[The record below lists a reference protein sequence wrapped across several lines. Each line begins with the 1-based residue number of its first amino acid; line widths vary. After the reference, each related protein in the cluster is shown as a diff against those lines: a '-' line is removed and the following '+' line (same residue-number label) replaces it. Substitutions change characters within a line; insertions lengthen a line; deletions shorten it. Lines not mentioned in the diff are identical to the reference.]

1 MEDLLENLNERQREA
16 VLETEGY
23 VRVIAGAGSGKT
35 KLLVSRYAY
44 LVQDYGIDSSNI
56 LCVTFTNKAAGE
68 MKKRIRALIGD
79 HNDTSLICTYH
90 GFCNRLL
97 RENPEKL
104 FLNQQFQI
112 IDAQQQ
118 KSIIGEIYQKFELK
132 LDYASFES
140 ILRKIGCVKRDTD
153 YVTRMCNPEPCRILQ
168 EIKDQDDQIIEEFL
182 QRQKATYS
190 LDFHDLISFAIHLL
204 ENDSEVREKW
214 QNRLNYIMVDEFQDS
229 SAVEMR
235 LVELLSG
242 LFQNLM
248 IVGDPDQNIY
258 EWRGSDVKLLVDFD
272 KGHEPTKTIILNQN
286 YRSTPQ
292 ILNCANTLIEKNELR
307 LKKDLFTKNAPGSA
321 VVHYHSK
328 SDFEE
333 MDRVI
338 ENIKRLHDRDGLR
351 YSDFA
356 VIYRSGFLSRVAEK
370 KLVEKNIP
378 YEIFGGVRFYQRME
392 ILDVLAYLKLIAY
405 GDDVSFRRIVNTP
418 RRRFGRAKMNLLEQL
433 RDAETAGSAEQMRL
447 EQLEGF
453 LHAAS
458 LDSRAAGQEVQQAY
472 GAEAAEADRSAGTAE
487 FPGNRVGSAQ
497 EGRGGKNSLYA
508 ALCAHRNDREFV
520 NSDIASFIGFV
531 ETMRESIG
539 TKRIS
544 DIVNEVTR
552 DSGYEAYIREL
563 GDEERLDNLAE
574 FKRIAN
580 EFEREFGENLSLEQ
594 FLQQVALQSGEDA
607 GDGKDT
613 VKLMTI
619 HSSKGL
625 EFPAVFILGFTEGI
639 FPSAKTIGERKK
651 LGLEEERRLCYV
663 AITRAEKYLFLMDSE
678 GTSPNGIKKL
688 VSRFLTE
695 IGEENYV
702 RIGQISD
709 DLQRESRSYTEK
721 LNSEFYVEE
730 TGSRKTGDVVE
741 HHIFGRGTIEA
752 VDEKRGSYLVRF
764 DGLKQA
770 RNISAGYFARG
781 HENAGRRNYAG
792 QDRAAGGSAAAEP
805 AQTGRET
812 AGAAGK
818 VMAEH
823 KAGQPVKDAETKEE
837 AKEEVRDKAGEAGIK
852 RAETAVRTADIRQ
865 TAGTV
870 RAAGKA
876 DTGLQQ
882 PGTAETGEE
891 RGTTGAAEAV
901 KEPEAIRAAQA
912 GKRPEATRAAELP
925 DIKRETAGGF
935 KTAAAART
943 AGKAERRHEA
953 PRAAEAGREP
963 EAPRAAQTKREP
975 EAPRAA
981 QTEREPEALRTAQT
995 KREPE
1000 ALRTAQTKR
1009 EPEAPRAAEAEK
1021 EPEALR
1027 AAEAEKEPE
1036 APRAPEAEREPEAMR
1051 AAKAEKGPEEANA
1064 DAAEGREKTAEAGR
1078 KKASEAVQTIIKA
1091 VVERKLARV
1100 KKTARALE
1108 KEPSAASLIKN
1119 TAPGEKE
1126 IRTAGEVL
1134 PTAAHS
1140 PSGKAKISDAQAAR
1154 LRELKESSPNLW
1166 KRDEVPHSG
1175 WSCNGVS
1182 DLGAPVGICE
1192 MCGYQI
1198 IRYAHHM
1205 EHPQYRSLIAGCVC
1219 AGRMEGDITRAKQRE
1234 AEFKNRQARRISFF
1248 GRKWKNSKK
1257 GNEYLKIDDHVI
1269 VLYHNTK
1276 NADHWKY
1283 AIDNQ
1288 FCRNAYATRERAVAG
1303 AFEAMERFRSK
1314 G

>member
-433 RDAETAGSAEQMRL
+433 RDAEIAGSAEHIYPEQPGNRKIAGSAGRMYPEGPGDTETAGSAGQMRL

-458 LDSRAAGQEVQQAY
+458 LDSRAAGQEVRQAY

-487 FPGNRVGSAQ
+487 FPGNRVGNAQ

-709 DLQRESRSYTEK
+709 DLRRESRSYTEK
-721 LNSEFYVEE
+721 LNSELSEEE
-730 TGSRKTGDVVE
+730 TGSRKAGDVVE

-770 RNISAGYFARG
+770 RNISAGYFARE
-781 HENAGRRNYAG
+781 HENAGQRKYAG
-792 QDRAAGGSAAAEP
+792 QNRAAGGGAAAEP

-837 AKEEVRDKAGEAGIK
+837 EKEEVRDKAGEAGIK

-891 RGTTGAAEAV
+891 RGTTGAAGTAETEKGSEATG
-901 KEPEAIRAAQA
+901 AAQ
-912 GKRPEATRAAELP
+912 
-925 DIKRETAGGF
+925 
-935 KTAAAART
+935 
-943 AGKAERRHEA
+943 
-953 PRAAEAGREP
+953 
-963 EAPRAAQTKREP
+963 
-975 EAPRAA
+975 
-981 QTEREPEALRTAQT
+981 
-995 KREPE
+995 
-1000 ALRTAQTKR
+1000 
-1009 EPEAPRAAEAEK
+1009 
-1021 EPEALR
+1021 
-1027 AAEAEKEPE
+1027 
-1036 APRAPEAEREPEAMR
+1036 
-1051 AAKAEKGPEEANA
+1051 AEKGPEEANA

>member
-118 KSIIGEIYQKFELK
+118 KSVIGEIYQKFELK

-242 LFQNLM
+242 LFRNLM

-307 LKKDLFTKNAPGSA
+307 LKKDLFTKNAPGAA

-433 RDAETAGSAEQMRL
+433 RDAEIAGSAEHIYPEQPGNRKIAGSAGRMYPEGPGDTETAGSAGQMRL

-458 LDSRAAGQEVQQAY
+458 LDSRAAGQEVRQAY

-487 FPGNRVGSAQ
+487 FPGNRVGNAQ

-709 DLQRESRSYTEK
+709 DLRRESRSYTEK
-721 LNSEFYVEE
+721 LNSELSEEE
-730 TGSRKTGDVVE
+730 TGSRKAGDVVE

-770 RNISAGYFARG
+770 RNISAGYFARE
-781 HENAGRRNYAG
+781 HENAGQRKYAG
-792 QDRAAGGSAAAEP
+792 QNRAAGGGAAAEP

-852 RAETAVRTADIRQ
+852 RAETAARTADIRQ

-891 RGTTGAAEAV
+891 RGTTGAAGTAETEKGSEAV
-901 KEPEAIRAAQA
+901 RAAN
-912 GKRPEATRAAELP
+912 
-925 DIKRETAGGF
+925 
-935 KTAAAART
+935 
-943 AGKAERRHEA
+943 
-953 PRAAEAGREP
+953 
-963 EAPRAAQTKREP
+963 
-975 EAPRAA
+975 
-981 QTEREPEALRTAQT
+981 
-995 KREPE
+995 
-1000 ALRTAQTKR
+1000 
-1009 EPEAPRAAEAEK
+1009 
-1021 EPEALR
+1021 
-1027 AAEAEKEPE
+1027 
-1036 APRAPEAEREPEAMR
+1036 
-1051 AAKAEKGPEEANA
+1051 ANA

>member
-16 VLETEGY
+16 VLETEGH

-307 LKKDLFTKNAPGSA
+307 LKKDLFTKNAPGAA

-356 VIYRSGFLSRVAEK
+356 LIYRSGFLSRVAEK

-433 RDAETAGSAEQMRL
+433 RDAEIVGSAEHIYPEQPGNRKIAGSAGRMYPEGPGDTETAGSAGQMRL
-447 EQLEGF
+447 EQMEGF

-458 LDSRAAGQEVQQAY
+458 LDSRAVGQEVRQAY

-487 FPGNRVGSAQ
+487 FPGNRVGNAQ

-709 DLQRESRSYTEK
+709 DLRRESRSYTEK
-721 LNSEFYVEE
+721 LNSELSEEE
-730 TGSRKTGDVVE
+730 TGSRKAGDVVE

-770 RNISAGYFARG
+770 RNISAGYFARE
-781 HENAGRRNYAG
+781 HENAGQRKYAG
-792 QDRAAGGSAAAEP
+792 QNRAAGGGAAAEP

-812 AGAAGK
+812 AGVAGK

-891 RGTTGAAEAV
+891 RGTTGAAGTAETE
-901 KEPEAIRAAQA
+901 K
-912 GKRPEATRAAELP
+912 GSEAT
-925 DIKRETAGGF
+925 G
-935 KTAAAART
+935 
-943 AGKAERRHEA
+943 
-953 PRAAEAGREP
+953 
-963 EAPRAAQTKREP
+963 
-975 EAPRAA
+975 
-981 QTEREPEALRTAQT
+981 
-995 KREPE
+995 
-1000 ALRTAQTKR
+1000 
-1009 EPEAPRAAEAEK
+1009 
-1021 EPEALR
+1021 
-1027 AAEAEKEPE
+1027 
-1036 APRAPEAEREPEAMR
+1036 

-1119 TAPGEKE
+1119 TAPREKE